1 MRIYLIRHSMT
12 KGNKEKRYIGTTD
25 ESLCLEGIQLLE
37 ERKGMY
43 PEVTYVYVSP
53 MKRCVQ
59 TAEIIYPEMMKAGA
73 YSCNEKL
80 RECDFGL
87 FENHNY
93 IELSGCPEY
102 QAWIDSGGKLPF
114 PEGESR
120 EAFIRRTLEGFRE
133 VVRDAQAHDRETIAV
148 VAHGGTIMSIM
159 ERYAVKE
166 DGTPAGSYYDYQIKN
181 GEGYELR
188 ISENDI
194 YDDRDRGG
202 LCSGSDFRGSK
213 MAVSSGEADRASD
226 IGNRKNIRNCLPAN
240 KTGKRIGG
248 GILVLVVVTVSTGVP
263 AVILSVA
270 YKYFW
275 QLGLALESFWC
286 YQILATK
293 SLKVESDRVYIAL
306 KDKGLEAGRKAVSM
320 IVGRDTQNLT
330 EEGVTKA
337 AVETVAENTSDG
349 VIAPLFYMLIGGA
362 VLGFAYK
369 AINTMDSMVG
379 YKNDR
384 YQWFGTA
391 AAKLDDVVNFIPAR
405 VSAVL
410 MIVASYL
417 TGMDGKNA
425 ARIFRR
431 DRFNHKSPNSAQ
443 TEAVMAGALD
453 VQLAGDAWY
462 FGKLHKKPT
471 IGDPVREMELL
482 DIRRSHKLLYGTAM
496 LGLILGIILRILVL

>member
-1 MRIYLIRHSMT
+1 M
-12 KGNKEKRYIGTTD
+12 
-25 ESLCLEGIQLLE
+25 
-37 ERKGMY
+37 
-43 PEVTYVYVSP
+43 
-53 MKRCVQ
+53 
-59 TAEIIYPEMMKAGA
+59 
-73 YSCNEKL
+73 
-80 RECDFGL
+80 
-87 FENHNY
+87 
-93 IELSGCPEY
+93 
-102 QAWIDSGGKLPF
+102 
-114 PEGESR
+114 
-120 EAFIRRTLEGFRE
+120 
-133 VVRDAQAHDRETIAV
+133 
-148 VAHGGTIMSIM
+148 
-159 ERYAVKE
+159 
-166 DGTPAGSYYDYQIKN
+166 
-181 GEGYELR
+181 
-188 ISENDI
+188 
-194 YDDRDRGG
+194 
-202 LCSGSDFRGSK
+202 
-213 MAVSSGEADRASD
+213 
-226 IGNRKNIRNCLPAN
+226 
-240 KTGKRIGG
+240 
-248 GILVLVVVTVSTGVP
+248 LVVVTVSTGVP

-286 YQILATK
+286 YQIHATK

-362 VLGFAYK
+362 VLGFTYK

-379 YKNDR
+379 YKNDK

-410 MIVASYL
+410 MILAAYL

>member
-1 MRIYLIRHSMT
+1 MNLEFQRMT
-12 KGNKEKRYIGTTD
+12 Y
-25 ESLCLEGIQLLE
+25 
-37 ERKGMY
+37 M
-43 PEVTYVYVSP
+43 
-53 MKRCVQ
+53 
-59 TAEIIYPEMMKAGA
+59 
-73 YSCNEKL
+73 
-80 RECDFGL
+80 
-87 FENHNY
+87 
-93 IELSGCPEY
+93 
-102 QAWIDSGGKLPF
+102 
-114 PEGESR
+114 
-120 EAFIRRTLEGFRE
+120 
-133 VVRDAQAHDRETIAV
+133 TIAI
-148 VAHGGTIMSIM
+148 VAGFVLDLIFGDPRWLYHPVRLIGHLISGT
-159 ERYAVKE
+159 ER
-166 DGTPAGSYYDYQIKN
+166 I
-181 GEGYELR
+181 
-188 ISENDI
+188 
-194 YDDRDRGG
+194 
-202 LCSGSDFRGSK
+202 
-213 MAVSSGEADRASD
+213 
-226 IGNRKNIRNCLPAN
+226 IRNCLPAN
-240 KTGKRIGG
+240 KTGERIGG

-275 QLGLALESFWC
+275 QLGFALESFWC

-362 VLGFAYK
+362 VLGFTYK

-410 MIVASYL
+410 MIAASYL

>member
-1 MRIYLIRHSMT
+1 M
-12 KGNKEKRYIGTTD
+12 
-25 ESLCLEGIQLLE
+25 
-37 ERKGMY
+37 
-43 PEVTYVYVSP
+43 
-53 MKRCVQ
+53 
-59 TAEIIYPEMMKAGA
+59 
-73 YSCNEKL
+73 
-80 RECDFGL
+80 
-87 FENHNY
+87 
-93 IELSGCPEY
+93 
-102 QAWIDSGGKLPF
+102 
-114 PEGESR
+114 
-120 EAFIRRTLEGFRE
+120 
-133 VVRDAQAHDRETIAV
+133 
-148 VAHGGTIMSIM
+148 
-159 ERYAVKE
+159 
-166 DGTPAGSYYDYQIKN
+166 
-181 GEGYELR
+181 
-188 ISENDI
+188 
-194 YDDRDRGG
+194 
-202 LCSGSDFRGSK
+202 
-213 MAVSSGEADRASD
+213 
-226 IGNRKNIRNCLPAN
+226 
-240 KTGKRIGG
+240 
-248 GILVLVVVTVSTGVP
+248 LVVVTVSTGVP

-286 YQILATK
+286 YQIFATK

-410 MIVASYL
+410 MIAASYL
-417 TGMDGKNA
+417 TGMDEKNA

>member
-1 MRIYLIRHSMT
+1 M
-12 KGNKEKRYIGTTD
+12 
-25 ESLCLEGIQLLE
+25 
-37 ERKGMY
+37 
-43 PEVTYVYVSP
+43 
-53 MKRCVQ
+53 
-59 TAEIIYPEMMKAGA
+59 
-73 YSCNEKL
+73 
-80 RECDFGL
+80 
-87 FENHNY
+87 
-93 IELSGCPEY
+93 
-102 QAWIDSGGKLPF
+102 
-114 PEGESR
+114 
-120 EAFIRRTLEGFRE
+120 
-133 VVRDAQAHDRETIAV
+133 
-148 VAHGGTIMSIM
+148 
-159 ERYAVKE
+159 
-166 DGTPAGSYYDYQIKN
+166 
-181 GEGYELR
+181 
-188 ISENDI
+188 
-194 YDDRDRGG
+194 
-202 LCSGSDFRGSK
+202 
-213 MAVSSGEADRASD
+213 
-226 IGNRKNIRNCLPAN
+226 
-240 KTGKRIGG
+240 
-248 GILVLVVVTVSTGVP
+248 LVVVTVSTGVP

-286 YQILATK
+286 YQIFATK

-410 MIVASYL
+410 MIAASYL

-425 ARIFRR
+425 VRIFRR

>member
-1 MRIYLIRHSMT
+1 
-12 KGNKEKRYIGTTD
+12 
-25 ESLCLEGIQLLE
+25 
-37 ERKGMY
+37 
-43 PEVTYVYVSP
+43 
-53 MKRCVQ
+53 
-59 TAEIIYPEMMKAGA
+59 
-73 YSCNEKL
+73 
-80 RECDFGL
+80 
-87 FENHNY
+87 
-93 IELSGCPEY
+93 
-102 QAWIDSGGKLPF
+102 
-114 PEGESR
+114 
-120 EAFIRRTLEGFRE
+120 
-133 VVRDAQAHDRETIAV
+133 
-148 VAHGGTIMSIM
+148 
-159 ERYAVKE
+159 
-166 DGTPAGSYYDYQIKN
+166 
-181 GEGYELR
+181 
-188 ISENDI
+188 
-194 YDDRDRGG
+194 
-202 LCSGSDFRGSK
+202 
-213 MAVSSGEADRASD
+213 
-226 IGNRKNIRNCLPAN
+226 
-240 KTGKRIGG
+240 
-248 GILVLVVVTVSTGVP
+248 VLVVVTVSTGVP

-275 QLGLALESFWC
+275 QLGFALESFWC

-362 VLGFAYK
+362 VLGFTYK

-379 YKNDR
+379 YKNDK

-410 MIVASYL
+410 MIQVAYL
-417 TGMDGKNA
+417 IGMDGKNA